1 MSVQTIFLTGAS
13 GLIGSEVLKNV
24 VEIGYQVRVL
34 TRDLK
39 KPMLEE
45 YCEVQKGDL
54 AVECNWN
61 QMLRGV
67 DIVIHAAAEI
77 RDQSSMK
84 SVNFEGS
91 LRLLNAAINVGVRRW
106 IQVSSVGAYGTVNSG
121 VVNEL
126 WNDNP
131 KGIYEK
137 TKSDFDLAL
146 VAASKR
152 SCLEVCIV
160 RPSNVYG
167 SSMRNQSLK
176 QMLNAIHRGLFA
188 FIGPMGAS
196 ANYVHVKD
204 VVQAIDLC
212 ISHPNAANKI
222 YIISAWATMEEMV
235 SGLSTGAGLPP
246 PVRRIPLRL
255 ATWLAS
261 ALQWWPW
268 WPLTVSRVQALSLR
282 SRYSTKKIE
291 NELGWKL
298 TMPVKEGM
306 RQFSKGFRQ

>member
-13 GLIGSEVLKNV
+13 GLIGNEVLKN
-24 VEIGYQVRVL
+24 ITKMGYKVRAL
-34 TRDLK
+34 TRK
-39 KPMLEE
+39 IKNPILEE
-45 YCEVQKGDL
+45 FCEVQKGDL
-54 AVECNWN
+54 ADECNWI
-61 QMLRGV
+61 QMLQGV
-67 DIVIHAAAEI
+67 DVVIHAAAEI
-77 RDQSSMK
+77 RDQRLMK

-91 LRLLNAAINVGVRRW
+91 LRLLNAAIEVGVRRW
-106 IQVSSVGAYGTVNSG
+106 IQVSSVGAYGRVHSG
-121 VVNEL
+121 VVDEL

-167 SSMRNQSLK
+167 PSMRNQSLQ
-176 QMLNAIHRGLFA
+176 QMLNAIHTGLFA

-204 VVQAIDLC
+204 VVRALYLC
-212 ISHPNAANKI
+212 INHPNAANKI

-235 SGLSTGAGLPP
+235 NGLSTGAGLPA
-246 PVRRIPLRL
+246 PVRRIPLHL

-261 ALQWWPW
+261 AMQWWPW

-298 TMPVKEGM
+298 TVPVKEGM
-306 RQFSKGFRQ
+306 QQFSQGFRQ